1 MTLPNGHMMSQSF
14 YYSPKGPFVRRPGGR
29 RAHQHLHGKK
39 LFQLAVAKAHRQPFT
54 PGVVINGFYGGGG
67 DGSVAA
73 ECQFPKDCWV
83 SILNECTQDCRKR
96 KL

>member
-54 PGVVINGFYGGGG
+54 PGVVINGFLQGRWGWEC
-67 DGSVAA
+67 GSRMS
-73 ECQFPKDCWV
+73 V
-83 SILNECTQDCRKR
+83 SKR
-96 KL
+96 LLDFNPE